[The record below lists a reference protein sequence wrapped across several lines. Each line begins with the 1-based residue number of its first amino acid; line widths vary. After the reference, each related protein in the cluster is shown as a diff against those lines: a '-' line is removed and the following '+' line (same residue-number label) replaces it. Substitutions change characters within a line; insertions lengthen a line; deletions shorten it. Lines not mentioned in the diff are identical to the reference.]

1 MNDYTSLVSLL
12 TSLLL
17 FLFVAAFYF
26 GKLTSVNEIEDKDR
40 DTHTI
45 EGLYFIFRHIIASL
59 ILITVA
65 EISMQDTVSNR
76 NVTLALSTPLFIQF
90 LLGLIILTV
99 LLKTGS
105 VSRYFL
111 SLNTK
116 TGMLLAKFTYAIFKK
131 PYLRHLVIT
140 FDIIIVY
147 IFLRAYVSRHVFPLG
162 LDLPADYGM
171 EVYVLSSIVITVI
184 SFTVAQIINN
194 AAESETLDV
203 VVQLDD
209 KTTVSGQ
216 LWKWGKFVE
225 VRDSDKI
232 LYINESSI
240 RMIERKNEQN
250 IK

>member
-1 MNDYTSLVSLL
+1 MNDYTSLVSIL

-26 GKLTSVNEIEDKDR
+26 GKLTSINEIEDKDR

-131 PYLRHLVIT
+131 PYLRHIVIT
-140 FDIIIVY
+140 VDIIILY
-147 IFLRAYVSRHVFPLG
+147 IFLRAYASKHVILLG

-171 EVYVLSSIVITVI
+171 GTYVLSSIVITFI
-184 SFTVAQIINN
+184 SFT
-194 AAESETLDV
+194 AARMIDKAADSNLDV

-240 RMIERKNEQN
+240 RMIERKNEHN